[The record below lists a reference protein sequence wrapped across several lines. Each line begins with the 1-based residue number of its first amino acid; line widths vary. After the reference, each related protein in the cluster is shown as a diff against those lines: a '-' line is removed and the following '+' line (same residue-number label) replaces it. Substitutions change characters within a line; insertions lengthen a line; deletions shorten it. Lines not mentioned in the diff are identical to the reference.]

1 MTEAWAEIR
10 RLHKSEQMSIKAI
23 VRRTGMAR
31 NTVRAALASDA
42 PPKYERP
49 AVGSVLDGFEPQI
62 RVLLSE
68 FPSMP
73 ATVIAERVGWTASS
87 SVLRAR
93 VAQLR
98 PLYAPSDPADR
109 TVYVAGD
116 IVQCDLWFPGKVI
129 PVDIGAS
136 TKIAGWVGG
145 RPAVDLPVLTM
156 VAAFSGFIM
165 ALLLP
170 TRKTGDLVA
179 GMWQLLAGL
188 GGVPKMLVWD
198 NESGIGQHHRLTLGA
213 RGFAGT
219 LGTRI
224 YQTAARDPEAKGVV
238 ERANGFLETSFMPG
252 REFDSP
258 ADYNT
263 QLAGWLPRANSRVLR
278 RTGEQ
283 PGVRVAADVAA
294 MGALPPVAPRV
305 GTTERVRLGRDYYV
319 RVAGNDY
326 SVDPTMIGRFV
337 EIHAGLV
344 AITITS
350 PAGVGAG
357 AGAGRVVGAH
367 QRCWS
372 SHQTITDPAHVATAA
387 GLRTAYKTRTT
398 AMRGPGSTSTSASKG
413 RGVGALVAA
422 RALSD
427 YDDLFALTPAPVP
440 PLPASPAT
448 GLGVVR

>member
-1 MTEAWAEIR
+1 MTEDWAEIR
-10 RLHKSEQMSIKAI
+10 RLHKSEKMSIKAI
-23 VRRTGMAR
+23 VRKTGLAR
-31 NTVRAALASDA
+31 NTVRAALAADA
-42 PPKYERP
+42 PPRYEREP
-49 AVGSVLDGFEPQI
+49 VGSVVDVYEPRI
-62 RVLLSE
+62 RALLAE

-73 ATVIAERVGWTASS
+73 ATVIAERIGWTHSS
-87 SVLRAR
+87 SVLRAK

-98 PLYAPSDPADR
+98 PLYAPADPADR
-109 TVYVAGD
+109 TVYVAGE

-129 PVDIGAS
+129 PVDVHHAS
-136 TKIAGWVGG
+136 KQAGWVGG

-198 NESGIGQHHRLTLGA
+198 NEAGIGQHHRLTLGA

-258 ADYNT
+258 GDYNT
-263 QLAGWLPRANSRVLR
+263 QLASWLPRANSRMLR

-294 MGALPPVAPRV
+294 MGALPPIAPSL
-305 GTTERVRLGRDYYV
+305 GTMLRVRLGRDYYV
-319 RVAGNDY
+319 RIAGNDY
-326 SVDPTMIGRFV
+326 SVDPAVIGRFV
-337 EIHAGLV
+337 DVHASLDTV
-344 AITITS
+344 MITC
-350 PAGVGAG
+350 AGTP
-357 AGAGRVVGAH
+357 VGAH
-367 QRCWS
+367 ARCWS
-372 SHQTITDPAHVATAA
+372 SHQTITDPAHVVTAA
-387 GLRTAYKTRTT
+387 GLRTAFQARTT
-398 AMRGPGSTSTSASKG
+398 AMRGPAARPAT
-413 RGVGALVAA
+413 GVGAVVGV

-427 YDDLFALTPAPVP
+427 YDALFDLTPAVTDTAAVTARAR
-440 PLPASPAT
+440 LE
-448 GLGVVR
+448 VVR